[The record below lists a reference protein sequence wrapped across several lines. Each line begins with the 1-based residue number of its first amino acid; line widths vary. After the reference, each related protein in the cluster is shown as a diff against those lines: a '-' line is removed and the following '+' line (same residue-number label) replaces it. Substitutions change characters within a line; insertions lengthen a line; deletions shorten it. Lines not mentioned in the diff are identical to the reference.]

1 MEVIPEY
8 EQLLAPHLDDLKRY
22 CLFLTRS
29 KWDGEDLL
37 QDTLLKSLAFFLHTE
52 PYLDIKPFLFRV
64 AKNLWIDACRK
75 KKRRRL
81 AVIDQPKIFYTDN
94 DYVEVRSVIEWLIE
108 RFPRRNIEMWLLFNY
123 FGYSMQEIAEAMR
136 CSVSAVKSILFR
148 TREMLRSRNE
158 LQSNRKVFHL
168 DVERWSRAIMQDWP
182 QGILSEG

>member
-75 KKRRRL
+75 KKEE
-81 AVIDQPKIFYTDN
+81 DW
-94 DYVEVRSVIEWLIE
+94 RSSISLK
-108 RFPRRNIEMWLLFNY
+108 Y
-123 FGYSMQEIAEAMR
+123 FI
-136 CSVSAVKSILFR
+136 R
-148 TREMLRSRNE
+148 TMIMLR
-158 LQSNRKVFHL
+158 F
-168 DVERWSRAIMQDWP
+168 AA
-182 QGILSEG
+182 